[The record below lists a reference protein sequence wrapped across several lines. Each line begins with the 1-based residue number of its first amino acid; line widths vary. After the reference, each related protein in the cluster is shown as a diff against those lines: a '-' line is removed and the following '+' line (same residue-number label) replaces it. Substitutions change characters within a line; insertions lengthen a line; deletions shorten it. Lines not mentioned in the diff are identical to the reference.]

1 MRSDATTPCGV
12 RISDTRYEEDRGR
25 LHPSGPVGARH
36 RRHLCQSRAR
46 PGDDLSGD
54 APGELRAGRDGDVLD
69 LHRLEPHQRRHGLLA
84 GLPAHRA
91 VRVRG
96 GRGDRAGGDPPG
108 RERAGTRDRGR
119 FHRAACDPQQRD
131 RLDLQLHH
139 QDLPEPVPQGA
150 FVRQYLRFL
159 ARTRRNRRHLGGTGA
174 DLCLLP
180 LHPAGTRNARR
191 GAEPGIEPAG
201 GHSRGLDARPRL
213 GARGRRRRRR
223 RHDDRA
229 HRVPRSEHDG
239 RNPALRVRRGAAR
252 RHRQPRRRRGR
263 RLRGRRAR
271 ERARRLRDRQRPQTL
286 GGAGA
291 HHRRAAAEALGLL
304 RQGARDPRMT
314 RRASV
319 GVAVLLAI
327 ACLLLPFVVSNYR
340 TFQLT
345 LVLVYA
351 IALLGLNIL
360 TGYNGQI
367 SLGHGAFYAIGAYTA
382 AVLMD
387 RLGAPYWATIP
398 AAGAVC
404 LVAGFLFG
412 LPALRLE
419 GLYLALA
426 TFALGVSMPQLLKY
440 HHLEKWTGGVQ
451 GIVIA
456 KPEPPAFLLEAG
468 LQMNPDQWLYF
479 FALAVAAMMFV
490 LGWNLLRGRVGR
502 ALIAIR
508 DQHIAA
514 EAMGI
519 NNALYKSL
527 AFGVSAMYTGIA
539 GALGA
544 IAVQYVAPDSFT
556 IFLSLVFLVG
566 IVVGGVASISGALY
580 GALFIQF
587 VPNVADEI
595 SKAAPWAIFG
605 LFLIGFV
612 YLMPAGVAGA
622 VRMLLVRRMQK
633 GAK

>member
-1 MRSDATTPCGV
+1 
-12 RISDTRYEEDRGR
+12 
-25 LHPSGPVGARH
+25 
-36 RRHLCQSRAR
+36 
-46 PGDDLSGD
+46 
-54 APGELRAGRDGDVLD
+54 
-69 LHRLEPHQRRHGLLA
+69 
-84 GLPAHRA
+84 
-91 VRVRG
+91 
-96 GRGDRAGGDPPG
+96 
-108 RERAGTRDRGR
+108 
-119 FHRAACDPQQRD
+119 
-131 RLDLQLHH
+131 
-139 QDLPEPVPQGA
+139 
-150 FVRQYLRFL
+150 
-159 ARTRRNRRHLGGTGA
+159 
-174 DLCLLP
+174 
-180 LHPAGTRNARR
+180 
-191 GAEPGIEPAG
+191 
-201 GHSRGLDARPRL
+201 
-213 GARGRRRRRR
+213 
-223 RHDDRA
+223 
-229 HRVPRSEHDG
+229 
-239 RNPALRVRRGAAR
+239 
-252 RHRQPRRRRGR
+252 
-263 RLRGRRAR
+263 
-271 ERARRLRDRQRPQTL
+271 
-286 GGAGA
+286 
-291 HHRRAAAEALGLL
+291 
-304 RQGARDPRMT
+304 MT
-314 RRASV
+314 RRASIA
-319 GVAVLLAI
+319 VAVLVAI
-327 ACLLLPFVVSNYR
+327 ACVLPFVVSNYR

-456 KPEPPAFLLEAG
+456 KPEPPAFLREAG
-468 LQMNPDQWLYF
+468 LQMNSDQWLYF
-479 FALAVAAMMFV
+479 FALAVAAIMFV

-519 NNALYKSL
+519 NSALYKSL

-566 IVVGGVASISGALY
+566 IVVGGLASISGALY
-580 GALFIQF
+580 GAIFIQF

-622 VRMLLVRRMQK
+622 VRALLVRFTQK